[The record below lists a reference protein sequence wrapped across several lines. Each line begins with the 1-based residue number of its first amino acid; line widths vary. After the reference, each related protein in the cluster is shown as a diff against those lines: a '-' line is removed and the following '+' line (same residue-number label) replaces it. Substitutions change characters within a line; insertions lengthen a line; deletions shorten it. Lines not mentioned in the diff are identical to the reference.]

1 MAHNQDDVFE
11 LFDIKAFDTRE
22 AEIQAIKGKDI
33 MQYKTKTIV
42 SGPMLESEIYPVWKI
57 PMGGRGKASKP
68 SREAQRN
75 LNNKNAVK
83 RVIRLIN
90 TNFDARHIW
99 VTLTYDKGHLPE
111 SYEQAKRDIQN
122 YIRRIKRQMA
132 KAGLGELKYIYVTE
146 YAEPGPDVPKKRV
159 HHHIVMN
166 LTDRD
171 MAEKLWHSGG
181 RTQARRLQP
190 DDYGLEGMARYITK
204 DPKGFKRYSC
214 SRNLKQPIVYESMHR
229 FTKRKAEKLAS
240 DLDGAKEM
248 FEKMYPK
255 YVFNHLEI
263 RYSQFVSGAYIYA
276 KMRRLN

>member
-1 MAHNQDDVFE
+1 MAHNQDDIFD

-22 AEIQAIKGKDI
+22 AEIQSIKGKDI

-42 SGPMLESEIYPVWKI
+42 SGPMLESEIYPVWRI
-57 PMGGRGKASKP
+57 PLGGRGKSCNP

-99 VTLTYDKGHLPE
+99 ATLTYHPDHLPE
-111 SYEQAKRDIQN
+111 TPEQAKRDMQN
-122 YIRRIKRQMA
+122 YIRRIKRQME

-146 YAEPGPDVPKKRV
+146 YAEAGPGVPKKRV

-171 MAEKLWHSGG
+171 IAERMWNGGG

-240 DLDGAKEM
+240 DLDGAKAM

-255 YVFNHLEI
+255 YVFKDLEI
-263 RYSQFVSGAYIYA
+263 RYSQFVSGVYIYA